1 VIRPI
6 KKISV
11 VIFTDLDGTL
21 LNRDTF
27 KFDEIKDY
35 IKSLVNKGIIII
47 PNTSKTNAELN
58 NFAKELDLNLPF
70 ISENGSA
77 IHGLNIINKNLPDE
91 IILARE
97 KELILKI
104 FQKEIPEN
112 LRNKCKFITKMEK
125 KMQSKILGLK
135 HNKLRHALTR
145 KYSIPMLFKGNY
157 EQKKNFF
164 YIIKNIGLSLH
175 EGGRVINLCDKVSK
189 VKAMNKVIKILKKT
203 ENIVKTIGVGDNYN
217 DLEMLKNSDFPCLV
231 FNDKF
236 LMDTINI
243 NNCIV
248 SKNLAPKGWQE
259 VVKMALEKIN

>member
-1 VIRPI
+1 MIRPI

-35 IKSLVNKGIIII
+35 IKSLVNKGITII
-47 PNTSKTNAELN
+47 PNTSKTLAELN
-58 NFAKELDLNLPF
+58 SFAKELNLNLPF

-91 IILARE
+91 MILARE

-112 LRNKCKFITKMEK
+112 LKSKCKLITKMEK
-125 KMQSKILGLK
+125 KTQKEVFGLSDK
-135 HNKLRHALTR
+135 NLRNVLNR
-145 KYSIPMLFKGNY
+145 SYSTPILFKGNN
-157 EQKKNFF
+157 EQKKDLFK
-164 YIIKNIGLSLH
+164 IVKNVGLSLH
-175 EGGRVINLCDKVSK
+175 EGGRVINICDNVSK
-189 VKAMNKVIKILKKT
+189 LKAMNRVIKIIKKT
-203 ENIVKTIGVGDNYN
+203 ENEIKTIGVGDNFN
-217 DLEMLKNSDFPCLV
+217 DLDMLRNSNIACLV
-231 FNDKF
+231 FNDQF
-236 LMDTINI
+236 LMEPINI

-248 SKNLAPKGWQE
+248 SKQSAPLGWEE
-259 VVKMALEKIN
+259 VVKMALEKIK

>member
-1 VIRPI
+1 MIRPI
-6 KKISV
+6 KKNSV

-112 LRNKCKFITKMEK
+112 LKSKCKLITKMEK
-125 KMQSKILGLK
+125 KIQKEVFGLSDKNLRNVLNRSYSTPIL
-135 HNKLRHALTR
+135 
-145 KYSIPMLFKGNY
+145 FEGNN
-157 EQKKNFF
+157 EQKKDLFK
-164 YIIKNIGLSLH
+164 IVKNVGLSLH
-175 EGGRVINLCDKVSK
+175 EGGRVINICDNVSK
-189 VKAMNKVIKILKKT
+189 LKAMNRVIKIIKKT
-203 ENIVKTIGVGDNYN
+203 ENEIKTIGVGDNFN
-217 DLEMLKNSDFPCLV
+217 DLDMLRNSNIACLV
-231 FNDKF
+231 F
-236 LMDTINI
+236 LSLIHISEPTR
-243 NNCIV
+243 
-248 SKNLAPKGWQE
+248 PY
-259 VVKMALEKIN
+259 